1 MPSSST
7 TQGHPGFGQ
16 DAYDAR
22 VVLVGQTGLDTK
34 LRLDPD
40 IELIRVRSA
49 FDAIGEL
56 ANPVGGPARRTV
68 VIVGQGSDVGGRAGS
83 ADDFT
88 KAIRKIIPEAVMVVC
103 AQANHPPSGAYDIA
117 VSPTV
122 PSEELHEMIHGHG
135 PTPEVAPRPEAP
147 SSPKAPE
154 PSIPAPTMGYSDM
167 LADGPS
173 VGESGNAAHPEHTP
187 AETDPAFPEAS
198 VCEGLPRTISAQGDA
213 ALVAVMLGGRR
224 IIEPAMNILR
234 ARTGRAELAFAP
246 KDLDHPVAPD
256 DAVEVVFGVQH
267 FGWLHAELNPESM
280 IPPGQT
286 RATDPELTEH
296 ARWLAGWLSLEEQHR
311 RLRAEAL
318 TDAVSG
324 AWNRRYFDR
333 FLAAAIA
340 QAKARRHMLTVLV
353 FDLDNFK
360 SFNDEF
366 GHDAGD
372 MILRETVRLM
382 RTLTRQ
388 TDRICRIGGDEFAV
402 IFYEPEGP
410 RDEHSAHP
418 SDFAHIA
425 ERFQRE
431 ITAQR
436 FPKLGIEAPGRLTI
450 SGGLAT
456 FPWDGM
462 TAEELLHKADQLAL
476 ESKRAG
482 KNAITLGT
490 GRPRAD
496 S

>member
-1 MPSSST
+1 MTTHST
-7 TQGHPGFGQ
+7 SQGQAGARG
-16 DAYDAR
+16 DAYSAR

-56 ANPVGGPARRTV
+56 ANPVGGSARRTV
-68 VIVGQGSDVGGRAGS
+68 VIVGAGTDIDGRIGGA
-83 ADDFT
+83 ADFVS
-88 KAIRKIIPEAVMVVC
+88 AIRRVIPEAHLVSC
-103 AQANHPPSGAYDIA
+103 DRANQSPTDAYDSS
-117 VSPTV
+117 VEPTATADQLR
-122 PSEELHEMIHGHG
+122 ELIHGGG
-135 PTPEVAPRPEAP
+135 PTPDEPSIPEAP
-147 SSPKAPE
+147 GSPKAPGQAM
-154 PSIPAPTMGYSDM
+154 PAPAMGISDL
-167 LADGPS
+167 LADEPS
-173 VGESGNAAHPEHTP
+173 VGGTHDEPEPPHE
-187 AETDPAFPEAS
+187 ETKADPAFPEA
-198 VCEGLPRTISAQGDA
+198 CAGPALPTTISAQGDA
-213 ALVAVMLGGRR
+213 SLVAVLLGGRK
-224 IIEPAMNILR
+224 IIEPAMSILR
-234 ARTGRAELAFAP
+234 ARAGRAELVFVPNDFEHPQAP
-246 KDLDHPVAPD
+246 GGG
-256 DAVEVVFGVQH
+256 VEVAFGTQQ
-267 FGWLHAELNPESM
+267 FGWLCAEVNPDAM
-280 IPPGQT
+280 LPQAQPG
-286 RATDPELTEH
+286 APDPELTEH
-296 ARWLAGWLSLEEQHR
+296 ARWLAGWLALEEQHR

-333 FLAAAIA
+333 FLGAAIA

-418 SDFAHIA
+418 SDFEHIA

-456 FPWDGM
+456 FPWDGV
-462 TAEELLHKADQLAL
+462 TAEELVHKADQLAM

-482 KNAITLGT
+482 KNAISLGG
-490 GRPRAD
+490 GRPRSD
-496 S
+496 T